1 MILVVAKDWIVYKN
15 FGTLNLLAFL
25 FHTVLDLVDEKFR
38 LIRQELRTRR
48 RFFQDMETLLRY
60 FVFPSWDAVLLFIFK
75 GLELDTTWSAL
86 IPAFLL
92 SDVD

>member
-1 MILVVAKDWIVYKN
+1 
-15 FGTLNLLAFL
+15 L

-75 GLELDTTWSAL
+75 GLELDTT
-86 IPAFLL
+86 
-92 SDVD
+92 

>member
-1 MILVVAKDWIVYKN
+1 
-15 FGTLNLLAFL
+15 
-25 FHTVLDLVDEKFR
+25 
-38 LIRQELRTRR
+38 
-48 RFFQDMETLLRY
+48 METLLRY